1 VYAVDR
7 YCFTPEVAAAIK
19 RAQPVVALES
29 TIISHGF
36 PYPENLEMAQSVE
49 AIIRE
54 EGAVPATIALL
65 DGKIHIG
72 LTEDALYRVATDP
85 DVVKTSIRDLGKVLA
100 MRKVGATTVASTVFV
115 ANQVGIRF
123 FATGGIGGVHRG
135 ASSTFDISADLQ
147 VLAKCNVCVVCSGVK
162 SILDIPATLEYLE
175 TLGVP
180 VYGYETDRF
189 PAFYTRDSGMAV
201 ESINIRELVDILR
214 IQEELGLNHSVI
226 VAVPIPKE
234 VEMEPSR
241 IEHTIQTALA
251 EADQN
256 GIRGKEVTPYLLAAV
271 HAATQGKSVRANLGL
286 IQENARIAARIARV
300 YHK

>member
-1 VYAVDR
+1 
-7 YCFTPEVAAAIK
+7 
-19 RAQPVVALES
+19 L
-29 TIISHGF
+29 H
-36 PYPENLEMAQSVE
+36 
-49 AIIRE
+49 
-54 EGAVPATIALL
+54 
-65 DGKIHIG
+65 
-72 LTEDALYRVATDP
+72 
-85 DVVKTSIRDLGKVLA
+85 
-100 MRKVGATTVASTVFV
+100 
-115 ANQVGIRF
+115 
-123 FATGGIGGVHRG
+123 
-135 ASSTFDISADLQ
+135 

-214 IQEELGLNHSVI
+214 IQEELGFNHSVI